1 MFALSGKSRDVMC
14 SLGDLMYMRTCV
26 LVLIYRAHF
35 VGITA
40 AFRPGL
46 DCKKVCV
53 CVCMCVCV
61 CVPTFVFSSSHLLIS
76 VDDACARLAIPN
88 QQHSVDERDARLART
103 YRGCGKCAPNANVMR
118 LTIECSLLCIN
129 VCLETA
135 CTLPLHEYAV
145 LVLSHRLQHQVR
157 PFFADM
163 GGPIILAQIEN
174 ELNGAPQEYVDWC
187 GQVRVYS

>member
-118 LTIECSLLCIN
+118 LETRMPAIVHQRTPGDRLHLPTSRLC
-129 VCLETA
+129 
-135 CTLPLHEYAV
+135 CT
-145 LVLSHRLQHQVR
+145 RT
-157 PFFADM
+157 
-163 GGPIILAQIEN
+163 LASF
-174 ELNGAPQEYVDWC
+174 GT
-187 GQVRVYS
+187 